1 MSNLLAYLK
10 SKVFLKQ
17 LIISLI
23 SLLCVLWLLFKY
35 LNIYTNHGET
45 AEVPDFTR
53 KSIHELDQFIIDK
66 NVRYQIIDSIYDP
79 NEKPGI
85 VIRQEPEA
93 KSLVKHNRL
102 IYLYVTSVQPPQ
114 IEMPKLV
121 DKSERQAVFM
131 IESYGLKLGKIIEVK
146 GDCNGCVLRQL
157 YEGKVIAPGTL
168 IKKSSKIDLEIG
180 KKENEYISS
189 IDTTA
194 VEIDE

>member
-1 MSNLLAYLK
+1 MSNLFSYLK
-10 SKVFLKQ
+10 SKVFFKH
-17 LIISLI
+17 LIISLV

-35 LNIYTNHGET
+35 LDIYTNHGET
-45 AEVPDFTR
+45 AEVPDFTG
-53 KSIHELDQFIIDK
+53 KSIQELDPFIIDK

-79 NEKPGI
+79 NEKPG
-85 VIRQEPEA
+85 VVLRQEPDA

-102 IYLYVTSVQPPQ
+102 IYLYVTSTQPPQ

-131 IESYGLKLGKIIEVK
+131 IESYGLKLGKVIEVK

-157 YEGKVIAPGTL
+157 HEGKVIAPGTL

-180 KKENEYISS
+180 KKENGFISNS
-189 IDTTA
+189 DTTA